1 MSLRRRRH
9 RALSITACASAVAL
23 VLAGCQTDEEDR
35 QEDRQEVVVSL
46 RSDLCPELDPQATLA
61 EAAPTVTWTVSPAS
75 SDAGTVRL
83 TCTLTGDDPA
93 APTWRR
99 VTVPGDPV
107 VSVGLDVGLDC
118 WAPLEAGLS
127 EGTDIESTEPV
138 DGWWDEGFLQRRSDT
153 SDSGGSSPRV
163 PERIGNA
170 SVSQVVRQGE
180 LCAFVFVQETL
191 VDAADI
197 ASLQQRGVAIAQAI
211 LERVPD
217 LTRTESSS

>member
-23 VLAGCQTDEEDR
+23 ILTGCQTDDEDR
-35 QEDRQEVVVSL
+35 QEDDVVSL

-61 EAAPTVTWTVSPAS
+61 DAAPAVTWTVSPSS

-83 TCTLTGDDPA
+83 TCALTGDDPA
-93 APTWRR
+93 APTWRP

-118 WAPLEAGLS
+118 WTPLEAGLS
-127 EGTDIESTEPV
+127 EGTGIESTEPV

-153 SDSGGSSPRV
+153 SDSGGSAGRV

-170 SVSQVVRQGE
+170 SVSQVVRRGE
-180 LCAFVFVQETL
+180 LCAFVLVQETL
-191 VDAADI
+191 VDADDI
-197 ASLQQRGVAIAQAI
+197 ASLQQRGVAIAEAL

-217 LTRTESSS
+217 LTRTESSP